1 MTASDMTESETTAG
15 PPAPVTFSLAQRY
28 QAGAGP
34 VLLTGVQAIGRL
46 LVEQHAADARAGRRT
61 ISFVSGYQGSPLGGL
76 DRTLAG
82 APELVGSAGLRL
94 VPAVNEELAA
104 TAIWGS
110 QVEVPGRTRTV
121 DGAVGV
127 WYGKAPGVDRAGDPM
142 RHGNICGADPRG
154 GVLVLAGDD
163 PACKSSTIP
172 CISERALAGFGLPV
186 FFPGSAEEI
195 VRLGRYAVAASRA
208 SGIWIGM
215 KIVADVADGVWT
227 VDGSAGSG
235 LDVDITVPELEW
247 DGRPWRYTQTPM
259 LIPPASVA
267 AEEQLYGPRWAM
279 LRAFL
284 AANPVNAVELD
295 TPGAWLG
302 VVAGGKAFGDVRQ
315 ALADLGLADGPDLDA
330 GLRRAGV
337 RLLRLGAIHPIERD
351 LMRRFAAGLD
361 TVLVVEE
368 KTEFVESA
376 VRDALYG
383 SSGAPEVI
391 GSADASG
398 RQLVPVSGELT
409 AAALAG
415 PLRRVLGARPEL
427 ATRLAPETPPR
438 TTLELLPVAR
448 TPYFCSGC
456 PHNRST
462 RVPEGAVAGGG
473 IGCHAMVAMIGRE
486 SSAVSSLTQM
496 GGEGAQWIGQAAL
509 LQDGRAGGPDGVG
522 VVGGG
527 PHCFQNMGD
536 GTFAHSGQLAVQA
549 CVAAGV
555 SITYKLLYNQAV
567 AMTGGQDAEGGLEV
581 PALTRKLSAEGVAK
595 IIVCADEPERYRSMD
610 ALAPGTELWHR
621 DRLDEAQAVLAA
633 VAGVSVL
640 IYDQRCAAESRRLRK
655 RGEVPVRPMRVVINE
670 AVCEGCGDCGVKSN
684 CLSVQPV
691 DTEYGRKTRIDQ
703 TSCNTDYSCLDGDCP
718 SFVTVEVPVGG
729 TRVDASR
736 RARPEP
742 PAVSDREW
750 RPPTGTHDV
759 FLAGIGGTGIV
770 TVNQVLA
777 SAAVRDGLAVH
788 GVDQTGLSQKAGP
801 VVSHLRVAASSDV
814 LAPANRVGPAQ
825 AGCYLAFDAL
835 VGADG
840 RNLAYAGPETTAVVS
855 TSGVPT
861 GSMVRDPAVS
871 APGRAVLVDRIAGA
885 CGRLVV
891 VDASACAQA
900 LFGDTMP
907 ATFLLVGAA
916 FQAGA
921 LPFSAAAIEWAIELN
936 GVAVAANT
944 AAFRWGRVAVAD
956 PAAFAVAAGSA
967 ATGAAA
973 EGPVATGA
981 VATGGGAAGP
991 PPLPAGLD
999 LGELAG
1005 ETRRLAGVRAAQL
1018 VGFQD
1023 VRTAR
1028 RYLDVVCAAWAAE
1041 RALSSTGAVP
1051 SPGERTAY
1059 SVAVARG
1066 LHRLTAYKDEYE
1078 VARLLTDP
1086 EFEARL
1092 ASEVPGGTRMR
1103 YRLHPPLLRALGR
1116 GKKIAFGPW
1125 LRPGLAALARGKR
1138 LRGTP
1143 LDPFGRTAVRRLERE
1158 LRDSYT
1164 AMISRLT
1171 ASLSDATYD
1180 TAVAAA
1186 EAADL
1191 IRGYEDVKLAGIARY
1206 RARLAELGVQ
1216 VN

>member
-1 MTASDMTESETTAG
+1 MSVQSEASRQAG
-15 PPAPVTFSLAQRY
+15 SRDPVSFSLGQRY

-46 LVEQHAADARAGRRT
+46 LVEQHAADAAAGLHT
-61 ISFVSGYQGSPLGGL
+61 LSFVSGYQGSPLGGL

-82 APELVGSAGLRL
+82 APELAETAGLKL
-94 VPAVNEELAA
+94 VPAINEELAA
-104 TAIWGS
+104 TAVWGS
-110 QVEVPGRTRTV
+110 QMEVPGRARGV

-186 FFPGSAEEI
+186 FFPGNAQEI
-195 VRLGRYAVAASRA
+195 VRLGRYAIAASRA
-208 SGIWIGM
+208 SGIWVGM

-227 VDGSAGSG
+227 VDGTAGQA
-235 LDVDITVPELEW
+235 DITVPELEW
-247 DGRPWRYTQTPM
+247 DGRPWEYTQTPM

-284 AANPVNAVELD
+284 AANPVNAVEVD

-302 VVAGGKAFGDVRQ
+302 IVAGGKAFYDVRQ
-315 ALADLGLADGPDLDA
+315 VLADLGLGDDEAIRGA
-330 GLRRAGV
+330 GI
-337 RLLRLGAIHPIERD
+337 RLLRLGALHPVERE
-351 LMRRFAAGLD
+351 LMRGFGAGLD

-376 VRDALYG
+376 VRDALYRLPD
-383 SSGAPEVI
+383 APEVI
-391 GSADASG
+391 GSSDRHGAP
-398 RQLVPVSGELT
+398 LVPVSGELT
-409 AAALAG
+409 AGALAG
-415 PLRRVLGARPEL
+415 PLRRVLGARPEV
-427 ATRLAPETPPR
+427 AERLVRPAPAR
-438 TTLELLPVAR
+438 VSLELLPVSR

-462 RVPEGAVAGGG
+462 LVPEGAIAGGG
-473 IGCHAMVAMIGRE
+473 IGCHAMVAMVGRPDSE
-486 SSAVSSLTQM
+486 VSSLTQM
-496 GGEGAQWIGQAAL
+496 GGEGAQWIGQAAVL
-509 LQDGRAGGPDGVG
+509 DATAFPDGR
-522 VVGGG
+522 
-527 PHCFQNMGD
+527 PHAFQNMGD

-581 PALTRKLSAEGVAK
+581 PALSRKLTAEGVAK
-595 IIVCADEPERYRSMD
+595 IIVCADEPERYKALDS
-610 ALAPGTELWHR
+610 LAPGTDLWHR
-621 DRLDEAQAVLAA
+621 DRLDEAQATLAGIP
-633 VAGVSVL
+633 GVTVL
-640 IYDQRCAAESRRLRK
+640 IYDQRCAAEARRLRK
-655 RGEVPVRPMRVVINE
+655 RGEIPVRPTRVVINE

-703 TSCNTDYSCLDGDCP
+703 TSCNTDYTCLTGDCP
-718 SFVTVEVPVGG
+718 SFVTVQAPARA
-729 TRVDASR
+729 TRADAR
-736 RARPEP
+736 RSRPEP
-742 PAVSDREW
+742 PAVPDRAW
-750 RPPTGTHDV
+750 APPTGTVDV

-770 TVNQVLA
+770 TVNQVLG

-801 VVSHLRVAASSDV
+801 VTSHLRVAATAAT

-835 VGADG
+835 VGADA
-840 RNLAYAGPETTAVVS
+840 RNLAYAGDATTAVVS

-861 GSMVRDPAVS
+861 GSMVRDPEAYTAQAS
-871 APGRAVLVDRIAGA
+871 GDTLLARIAGA
-885 CGRLVV
+885 TGDLVAL
-891 VDASACAQA
+891 DAAAAAQA

-916 FQAGA
+916 YQAGA
-921 LPFSAAAIEWAIELN
+921 LPFSASAVEWAVELN

-956 PAAFAVAAGSA
+956 PAAFETAVGGHAAAPSVAAPGSS
-967 ATGAAA
+967 TRSG
-973 EGPVATGA
+973 
-981 VATGGGAAGP
+981 
-991 PPLPAGLD
+991 PLPAGLD
-999 LGELAG
+999 LGGLAG
-1005 ETRRLAGVRAAQL
+1005 ETRRLAGLRATQL
-1018 VGFQD
+1018 VDFQD

-1028 RYLDVVCAAWAAE
+1028 VYLDVVAAAWRAE
-1041 RALSSTGAVP
+1041 RGL
-1051 SPGERTAY
+1051 GERTGY
-1059 SVAVARG
+1059 SEAVARG
-1066 LHRLTAYKDEYE
+1066 LYKLTAYKDEYE

-1086 EFEARL
+1086 GFEAAL
-1092 ASEVPGGTRMR
+1092 AAEVPGGTKMR
-1103 YRLHPPLLRALGR
+1103 YRLHPPLLRAMGR
-1116 GKKIAFGPW
+1116 DKKIAFGPW
-1125 LRPGLAALARGKR
+1125 LRPGLRTLARGKR
-1138 LRGTP
+1138 LRGTA
-1143 LDPFGRTAVRRLERE
+1143 LDPFARTEVRRVERD

-1164 AMISRLT
+1164 AMITRLT
-1171 ASLSDATYD
+1171 GSLTDSSYD
-1180 TAVAAA
+1180 TAMAAA

-1191 IRGYEDVKLAGIARY
+1191 VRGYEEIKLANVARY
-1206 RARLAELGVQ
+1206 HARLAELGIE
-1216 VN
+1216 